1 MNKTKKYVES
11 IARAVFNNIVLDA
24 TSKAQK
30 KYGFDMTKHE
40 GAYSNTHN
48 NEADAFKHAYM
59 TWHLSWYYGELLRDR
74 RRELKMTQREVA
86 EKLGREQS
94 YIARVERG
102 KADIQLS
109 SFFRIAA
116 DLCIQF
122 IPTFATVI
130 K

>member
-1 MNKTKKYVES
+1 MRKIDLEKLAKLPTANQM
-11 IARAVFNNIVLDA
+11 LDD
-24 TSKAQK
+24 K
-30 KYGFDMTKHE
+30 
-40 GAYSNTHN
+40 
-48 NEADAFKHAYM
+48 
-59 TWHLSWYYGELLRDR
+59 YGELGTASREQFNEESLAWFYGNMFRER
-74 RRELKMTQREVA
+74 RKELKLTQRQLA

-116 DLCIQF
+116 MLGIQF
-122 IPTFATVI
+122 IPTFTSVL